1 MNAALIQELR
11 HGLMADF
18 SEIDFPSK
26 VYGFKDDTLVIKEAG
41 TAFGYVWNGMA
52 HVTADGRAY
61 TLPKGSFFSLPASFE
76 FEIVGGIGFI
86 AYRLGYLGLTL
97 TGRHTEVMGRLKYID
112 GCSDT
117 LLIAPPLKG
126 DPCFNFLHFPK
137 GIKQT
142 QHTHPSIR
150 AGLIHSGAG
159 WCNTA
164 TGREEL
170 TPGSMFILYPDAI
183 HGFETDESGM
193 SLTVFHPDSDFGPTH
208 EEHPMLNRTIVDGVS
223 AKEIDSI
230 RTQTITA

>member
-1 MNAALIQELR
+1 MTAALIQDLR

-18 SEIDFPSK
+18 SEIDFPSM
-26 VYGFKDDTLVIKEAG
+26 VYGFKDGELVIDRQG
-41 TAFGYVWNGMA
+41 TAFGYVWNGEA
-52 HVTADGRAY
+52 RVVADGREHM
-61 TLPKGSFFSLPASFE
+61 LPKGSFFSLPSAFE
-76 FEIVGGIGFI
+76 FRLVGGIGFI

-97 TGRHTEVMGRLKYID
+97 TGRHTEVAGRLKYID

-126 DPCFNFLHFPK
+126 DPCFNFLHFPR
-137 GIKQT
+137 GINQT
-142 QHTHPSIR
+142 KHTHPSIR

-164 TGREEL
+164 SGREEL
-170 TPGSMFILYPDAI
+170 SVGKMFILYPDAI
-183 HGFETDESGM
+183 HGFETDESSM

-223 AKEIDSI
+223 AKDIPII
-230 RTQTITA
+230 RTQTIFE